1 MLHDTSNTGEIMMH
15 RMKTKKGYSFII
27 TVIILFLS
35 ISLLSAGSN
44 SEIANAIDE
53 QAVDKTQIESE
64 SDTINSDIQ
73 EQEEVVLKENETLFQ
88 TVKQG
93 GPLMIFIVLL
103 GLVSL
108 TIIIERIIYYTR
120 NNVWKN
126 EELEKIMNTTADNSE
141 SQYREDLEDEMRNV
155 FFVYQN
161 DLERGLALLSGIGNL
176 SPIVG
181 FLGTVIGMI
190 SAFAAIA
197 AATTVNAKVVA
208 VGIQIAL
215 VTTAGGLV
223 VAAPSLF
230 FFYIF
235 SHIIQ
240 NRYARAEEII
250 AGRSSKLPRLSST
263 IEKGDDTFNE

>member
-1 MLHDTSNTGEIMMH
+1 MIYIDTFNRTCKVFYVIL
-15 RMKTKKGYSFII
+15 II
-27 TVIILFLS
+27 IFLS
-35 ISLLSAGSN
+35 LSFVYA
-44 SEIANAIDE
+44 E
-53 QAVDKTQIESE
+53 QPDAKNLETENIESFSNDSVAE
-64 SDTINSDIQ
+64 NVNNTMGN
-73 EQEEVVLKENETLFQ
+73 EELPAETENLFE

-93 GPLMIFIVLL
+93 GPLMIFIVML

-108 TIIIERIIYYTR
+108 TITIERIIHYTR
-120 NNVWKN
+120 KGVWKN
-126 EELEKIMNTTADNSE
+126 DELEKILNDSADAS
-141 SQYREDLEDEMRNV
+141 SASYREDLEDELRSV

-161 DLERGLALLSGIGNL
+161 DLEKGLPLLSGIGNL

-215 VTTAGGLV
+215 VTTAGGLL

-235 SHIIQ
+235 THVIQ
-240 NRYARAEEII
+240 NRYTTAENII
-250 AGRSSKLPRLSST
+250 SERSSVLPRLSTT
-263 IEKGDDTFNE
+263 IEKEDIE

>member
-1 MLHDTSNTGEIMMH
+1 MVKDSISTGVNTMPRI
-15 RMKTKKGYSFII
+15 KTKKTYIFTV
-27 TVIILFLS
+27 TVIMLFLL
-35 ISLLSAGSN
+35 ISLLSADTNNG
-44 SEIANAIDE
+44 
-53 QAVDKTQIESE
+53 ES
-64 SDTINSDIQ
+64 SLIKDNDVINVQ
-73 EQEEVVLKENETLFQ
+73 EPGEAVVLNNENLFQ

-108 TIIIERIIYYTR
+108 TIIIERTIYYTR

-126 EELEKIMNTTADNSE
+126 ESLEKIMSNTADNSE
-141 SQYREDLEDEMRNV
+141 ARYREDLEDEMRNV

-230 FFYIF
+230 FFYLF
-235 SHIIQ
+235 THIIQ

-250 AGRSSKLPRLSST
+250 TSSSSKLPRLSSNIDT
-263 IEKGDDTFNE
+263 GDDTFNE

>member
-1 MLHDTSNTGEIMMH
+1 MINSNSITGTFKVIYVILIMLLLS
-15 RMKTKKGYSFII
+15 
-27 TVIILFLS
+27 LS
-35 ISLLSAGSN
+35 ILHAEQPDEKN
-44 SEIANAIDE
+44 IDTE
-53 QAVDKTQIESE
+53 KIEIESE
-64 SDTINSDIQ
+64 ENNSITETRNNSMDN
-73 EQEEVVLKENETLFQ
+73 EEIPIETENLFE

-93 GPLMIFIVLL
+93 GPLMIFIVML

-108 TIIIERIIYYTR
+108 TITIERIIHYTR
-120 NNVWKN
+120 KGVWKN
-126 EELEKIMNTTADNSE
+126 DELEKILNDSADAS
-141 SQYREDLEDEMRNV
+141 SARYREDLEDELRSV

-161 DLERGLALLSGIGNL
+161 DLEKGLPLLSGIGNL

-215 VTTAGGLV
+215 VTTAGGLL

-235 SHIIQ
+235 THVIQ
-240 NRYARAEEII
+240 NRYTMAENII
-250 AGRSSKLPRLSST
+250 SERSSELPRLSTT
-263 IEKGDDTFNE
+263 IEKEDIE

>member
-1 MLHDTSNTGEIMMH
+1 MINFTTFSGTC
-15 RMKTKKGYSFII
+15 KVFY
-27 TVIILFLS
+27 VILILLFLS
-35 ISLLSAGSN
+35 PSFLYADQPGEKSF
-44 SEIANAIDE
+44 ETE
-53 QAVDKTQIESE
+53 KMESITNG
-64 SDTINSDIQ
+64 DTTETVNNNIMVN
-73 EQEEVVLKENETLFQ
+73 EELPAETENLFE

-93 GPLMIFIVLL
+93 GPLMIFIVML

-108 TIIIERIIYYTR
+108 TITIERIIHYTR
-120 NNVWKN
+120 KGVWKN
-126 EELEKIMNTTADNSE
+126 DELEKILNDSADAS
-141 SQYREDLEDEMRNV
+141 SASYREDLEDELRSV

-161 DLERGLALLSGIGNL
+161 DLEKGLPLLSGIGNL

-230 FFYIF
+230 FFYVF
-235 SHIIQ
+235 THVIQ
-240 NRYARAEEII
+240 NRYTMAENII
-250 AGRSSKLPRLSST
+250 SERSSSLPRLSTT
-263 IEKGDDTFNE
+263 IEKEDIE